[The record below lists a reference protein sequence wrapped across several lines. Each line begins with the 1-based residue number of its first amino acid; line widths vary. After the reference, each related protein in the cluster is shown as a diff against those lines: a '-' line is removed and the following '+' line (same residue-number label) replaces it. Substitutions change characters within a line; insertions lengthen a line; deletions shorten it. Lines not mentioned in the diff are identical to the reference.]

1 MSVEIP
7 IGDAGE
13 HLTERAGR
21 FRLSLTNA
29 RGRRQLVRGSTVV
42 LKGGTISDD
51 RGVQLAT
58 RICALN
64 TMKAVRAHKRGGP
77 EVLRY
82 EDAPVPEVGASEV
95 LVEVHAAAVTP
106 GELAWDETW
115 VSVDGADRTP
125 VVPSHEFSGVIA
137 RVGGDVSS
145 LTPGSQV
152 YGLIDFNHD
161 GAAAEFVSL
170 PQEAVVRRPVRLSHV
185 ESASL
190 PLAALTAWQAL
201 SDRARLQPGERVF
214 IQGGAGGVGSLA
226 VQLAK
231 SLGAE
236 VTATASKE
244 DEPLVTTL
252 GADRV
257 VPSVSVA
264 LSPGEPLFDVL
275 LNTFGGPVPM
285 ESYGL
290 VRPGGRLVTLAEPL
304 DQSVAER
311 HGVQG
316 IFFVVSSDPGELRR
330 IADLA
335 DEGKLRP
342 VIART
347 FPLAEAAVAYGPP
360 PTPRRPGKTVLV
372 VSRNHS

>member
-1 MSVEIP
+1 
-7 IGDAGE
+7 
-13 HLTERAGR
+13 
-21 FRLSLTNA
+21 
-29 RGRRQLVRGSTVV
+29 
-42 LKGGTISDD
+42 
-51 RGVQLAT
+51 
-58 RICALN
+58 
-64 TMKAVRAHKRGGP
+64 MKAVRAHERGGP

-82 EDAPVPEVGASEV
+82 EDAPVPEVGANDV

-115 VSVDGADRTP
+115 QSADGGDRTP
-125 VVPSHEFSGVIA
+125 VIPSHEFSGVIA

-145 LTPGSQV
+145 LLPGAQV

-170 PQEAVVRRPVRLSHV
+170 PQEALVRRPERLSHV
-185 ESASL
+185 ESAAL

-201 SDRARLQPGERVF
+201 SGQARLQPGERVF

-231 SLGAE
+231 VLGAH
-236 VTATASKE
+236 VTATARE
-244 DEPLVTTL
+244 DDEPLVKTL

-257 VPSVSVA
+257 VPSVPAA
-264 LSPGEPLFDVL
+264 LAADEPLFDVL
-275 LNTFGGPVPM
+275 LDTFGGPVPE

-290 VRPGGRLVTLAEPL
+290 VRPGGRLVTLAQPP
-304 DQSVAER
+304 DQSMAER
-311 HGVQG
+311 HGIQG
-316 IFFVVSSDPGELRR
+316 IFFIVASDPDELRR

-335 DEGKLRP
+335 EQGELRP

-347 FPLAEAAVAYGPP
+347 LPLADASIAYGPP
-360 PTPRRPGKTVLV
+360 PAPRPPGKTVMV
-372 VSRNHS
+372 VRP

>member
-1 MSVEIP
+1 
-7 IGDAGE
+7 
-13 HLTERAGR
+13 
-21 FRLSLTNA
+21 
-29 RGRRQLVRGSTVV
+29 
-42 LKGGTISDD
+42 
-51 RGVQLAT
+51 
-58 RICALN
+58 
-64 TMKAVRAHKRGGP
+64 MKAVRAHKRGGP

-115 VSVDGADRTP
+115 QSADGVDRTP

-137 RVGGDVSS
+137 QVGGDVSS
-145 LTPGSQV
+145 LTPGTQV

-170 PQEAVVRRPVRLSHV
+170 PEEAVVRRPVRLSHA
-185 ESASL
+185 ESAAL

-201 SDRARLQPGERVF
+201 SDHARLQPGERVF

-226 VQLAK
+226 VQFAK
-231 SLGAE
+231 ALGAK
-236 VTATASKE
+236 VTATASE
-244 DEPLVTTL
+244 DDEALVKTL

-257 VPSVSVA
+257 VPSVSA
-264 LSPGEPLFDVL
+264 AISPGEPLFDVL
-275 LNTFGGPVPM
+275 LNTFGGPVPE

-290 VRPGGRLVTLAEPL
+290 VQPGGRLVTLAEPP
-304 DQSVAER
+304 DQSMAER
-311 HGVQG
+311 HAIQG
-316 IFFVVSSDPGELRR
+316 IFFIVASDRDELRR

-335 DEGKLRP
+335 EQGELRP

-347 FPLAEAAVAYGPP
+347 LPLADASIAYGPSP
-360 PTPRRPGKTVLV
+360 APRRPGKTVLV
-372 VSRNHS
+372 VRP

>member
-1 MSVEIP
+1 
-7 IGDAGE
+7 
-13 HLTERAGR
+13 
-21 FRLSLTNA
+21 
-29 RGRRQLVRGSTVV
+29 
-42 LKGGTISDD
+42 
-51 RGVQLAT
+51 
-58 RICALN
+58 
-64 TMKAVRAHKRGGP
+64 MKAVRAHERGGP

-115 VSVDGADRTP
+115 QSADGGDRTP
-125 VVPSHEFSGVIA
+125 VIPSHEFSGVIA

-145 LTPGSQV
+145 LTPGTQV

-185 ESASL
+185 EAAAL

-201 SDRARLQPGERVF
+201 SDQARLQPGERVF

-231 SLGAE
+231 ALGAD
-236 VTATASKE
+236 VTATARE
-244 DEPLVTTL
+244 DDEPLVKTL

-257 VPSVSVA
+257 VPSVPAA
-264 LSPGEPLFDVL
+264 LPPNEPLFDVL
-275 LNTFGGPVPM
+275 LDTFGGPVPA

-290 VRPGGRLVTLAEPL
+290 VRPGGRLVTLAQAP
-304 DQSVAER
+304 DQSMAER
-311 HGVQG
+311 HGIQG
-316 IFFVVSSDPGELRR
+316 IFFIVAPDPDELRGIVDLAEQGELRP
-330 IADLA
+330 I
-335 DEGKLRP
+335 
-342 VIART
+342 IART
-347 FPLAEAAVAYGPP
+347 LPLADASLAYGPP
-360 PTPRRPGKTVLV
+360 PAPRPPGKTVMV
-372 VSRNHS
+372 VRP

>member
-1 MSVEIP
+1 MS
-7 IGDAGE
+7 
-13 HLTERAGR
+13 T
-21 FRLSLTNA
+21 
-29 RGRRQLVRGSTVV
+29 TVQTV
-42 LKGGTISDD
+42 TDI
-51 RGVQLAT
+51 
-58 RICALN
+58 ALN

-82 EDAPVPEVGASEV
+82 EDAPVPEVEAGEV

-106 GELAWDETW
+106 GELAWEETW
-115 VSVDGADRTP
+115 RSVDGSDRTP

-145 LTPGSQV
+145 LTPGTQV

-185 ESASL
+185 ESAAL

-201 SDRARLQPGERVF
+201 SDQARLQPGERVF

-231 SLGAE
+231 ALGAE
-236 VTATASKE
+236 VTATASE
-244 DEPLVTTL
+244 DDEPLVKTL

-257 VPSVSVA
+257 VPSVPAA
-264 LSPGEPLFDVL
+264 LPPGEPLFDVL
-275 LNTFGGPVPM
+275 LDTFGGPVPA

-290 VRPGGRLVTLAEPL
+290 VRPGGRLVTLAQPP
-304 DQSVAER
+304 DQSLAER
-311 HGVQG
+311 HGIQG
-316 IFFVVSSDPGELRR
+316 IFFIVASDPDELRR

-335 DEGKLRP
+335 EQGELRP

-347 FPLAEAAVAYGPP
+347 LPLGDASLAYGPP
-360 PTPRRPGKTVLV
+360 PRPRPPGKTVLV
-372 VSRNHS
+372 VRP

>member
-1 MSVEIP
+1 MIAAS
-7 IGDAGE
+7 
-13 HLTERAGR
+13 
-21 FRLSLTNA
+21 
-29 RGRRQLVRGSTVV
+29 
-42 LKGGTISDD
+42 
-51 RGVQLAT
+51 
-58 RICALN
+58 N

-82 EDAPVPEVGASEV
+82 EDAPVPEVGANDV

-106 GELAWDETW
+106 GELTWDETW
-115 VSVDGADRTP
+115 LSVDGADRTP
-125 VVPSHEFSGVIA
+125 VVPSHEFSGVVA
-137 RVGGDVSS
+137 RVGGDVRS
-145 LTPGSQV
+145 LTPGTQG

-185 ESASL
+185 ESAAL

-201 SDRARLQPGERVF
+201 SDHARLKPGERVF

-231 SLGAE
+231 SVGAH
-236 VTATASKE
+236 VTATASE
-244 DEPLVTTL
+244 DDESLVKTL

-257 VPSVSVA
+257 VPSVSAA
-264 LSPGEPLFDVL
+264 LSPGEPLFDVV
-275 LNTFGGPVPM
+275 LNTFYGPVPV

-290 VRPGGRLVTLAEPL
+290 VRPGGRLVTLAQPL
-304 DQSVAER
+304 DQSMAES
-311 HGVQG
+311 HGIQG
-316 IFFVVSSDPGELRR
+316 IYFVVSSDPDELRR
-330 IADLA
+330 IADFA

-342 VIART
+342 VIAQT
-347 FPLAEAAVAYGPP
+347 FPLAEAAVAYGRP

-372 VSRNHS
+372 VQS